1 MLRVTG
7 WIFHLLSKEVFD
19 LNKGCFL
26 WIGLLSAVFWSQGA
40 AAYEL
45 QCPTYVDVESP
56 GVVSAPEGWVA
67 KSRRNKL
74 RVEGLGLVLGPPE
87 ELADLKLEPFLLDG
101 KERDGWGE
109 LNGLIDNELGLWLVC
124 RYSGDYVV
132 LAKKLDRPV
141 QGCWIE
147 EDVRTGPRPYTLYCK
162 PAESPGDTGTGQ

>member
-1 MLRVTG
+1 M
-7 WIFHLLSKEVFD
+7 
-19 LNKGCFL
+19 
-26 WIGLLSAVFWSQGA
+26 
-40 AAYEL
+40 
-45 QCPTYVDVESP
+45 
-56 GVVSAPEGWVA
+56 
-67 KSRRNKL
+67 
-74 RVEGLGLVLGPPE
+74 GLVLGPPE

-109 LNGLIDNELGLWLVC
+109 LNGLIENESGLWLVC